1 MGEIIARSVC
11 LMIILCYLGHAHYAV
26 MSDLHG
32 NYSVDDYSGIW
43 TEFDGIGAISGG
55 GVCFLFC

>member
-1 MGEIIARSVC
+1 
-11 LMIILCYLGHAHYAV
+11 MIILCYLGHAHYAV